1 MVHHQNR
8 CTPTPYTSQSRVR
21 GLRWDPGFEELAEGE
36 GTERRTEVTRRDTGT
51 RDPGRRRNGRAGAMA
66 MPPPLPNR
74 GTDDGDRE
82 EGRGGGGERGR
93 FESALCPGSDEELCS
108 LPLSKSAWG
117 TRKATKNEEKR
128 TQRRDTQ
135 ESPPPV
141 GVRREPWSGATVNDT
156 HRAPAEWGG
165 NGSGK

>member
-1 MVHHQNR
+1 
-8 CTPTPYTSQSRVR
+8 
-21 GLRWDPGFEELAEGE
+21 
-36 GTERRTEVTRRDTGT
+36 
-51 RDPGRRRNGRAGAMA
+51 

-128 TQRRDTQ
+128 TTKKGHTGVPAPGGGAKGALERRDGQ
-135 ESPPPV
+135 
-141 GVRREPWSGATVNDT
+141 
-156 HRAPAEWGG
+156 
-165 NGSGK
+165 